1 MKKLAIFLFVLT
13 LIAGL
18 VALPNSFL
26 NENIEFAKAVVVTDL
41 TTAEKIGKPFVI
53 NGGDAIIKLENDSF
67 NTLLQDYEAKAIVFY
82 LTEDEFEN
90 LSKQLKLQSISKIEV
105 EGMEVEYSYTPL
117 YFKSYINN
125 GKKINAEIVRKN
137 NEVIVGLPTIAIGY

>member
-41 TTAEKIGKPFVI
+41 TAAEKIGKPFVI